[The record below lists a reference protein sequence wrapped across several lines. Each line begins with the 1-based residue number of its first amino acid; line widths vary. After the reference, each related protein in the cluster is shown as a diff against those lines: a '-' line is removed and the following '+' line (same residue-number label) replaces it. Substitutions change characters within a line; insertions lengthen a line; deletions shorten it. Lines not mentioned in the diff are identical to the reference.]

1 MTAKTDIDRRSFL
14 KASIVAGGAA
24 VFGFNLPLGT
34 RAAERLGVTAEPA
47 AAFQPNAFIK
57 IAKDGKVTVT
67 VGQSEMG
74 QGVYT
79 SLPMIVADELEVE
92 WANVSYEAG
101 PADKAFF
108 NPAMGMQG
116 TGGSSSIKGFFNP
129 LRKSAATVREM
140 LVAAAAQG
148 WNVAPDTCKAESGK
162 VTHAASN
169 RSIGYG
175 ELLDAAAK
183 IAPPA
188 NPKLKDPKDF
198 KYIGKAAKRL
208 DSPAKVNGTA
218 IFGIDV
224 KVPGMLYATILRSS
238 VIGGKVKTLDDAAAK
253 AVKGVTHVVNL
264 EYGVGVIADNFVNAR
279 KGRNALKVTWDDG
292 PMAAVS
298 SESIMKSFVDAAAN
312 KKGLEAK
319 KVGDVAAGKAKAA
332 KTIDAVYWAPF
343 LAHATME
350 PMNFTADVRPDG
362 AEVWGGVQA
371 QMLVQGTVAKTAGV
385 PVEKVKVNTTLLG
398 GGFGR
403 RFEMDYVID
412 ATLLSKAAGKP
423 VKVVWTREDDMQ
435 NDVYRPATY
444 NKMSAGIDAAG
455 KPVFWHHRIVNDAIM
470 ARAGKAFGFALKD
483 DQLDSSS
490 FEGANELPYNL
501 TNFQCDWVRV
511 DTGVPV
517 GFWRSVGSSHTGF
530 SVECFMDELAGA
542 AGKDPLEY
550 RLSLLEPGSR
560 YAGVLKLAA
569 EKAGWGTKLPAGSGR
584 GIAVTESFGSYVAQV
599 ADVTVGKDG
608 KVKVDRV
615 ICAVDCGQVVNPD
628 TVAAQMEGSIVYG
641 LTAALYGEITVKD
654 GRVVQKNFTDYKPLR
669 MNEMPKVEVH
679 ILPSTAP
686 HGGVGEPGTPPIAPA
701 VCNAIFAAT
710 GKRVRE
716 LPIKTD
722 ALKSA

>member
-1 MTAKTDIDRRSFL
+1 MTTKQDMDRRSFL
-14 KASIVAGGAA
+14 KASIVAGGALL
-24 VFGFNLPLGT
+24 VGLNLPLRS
-34 RAAERLGVTAEPA
+34 RAEERFNLTAEPA
-47 AAFQPNAFIK
+47 ADFSPNAFIK

-74 QGVYT
+74 QGVLT
-79 SLPMIVADELEVE
+79 SLPMIVADELEVD
-92 WANVSYEAG
+92 WANVSYAQG

-129 LRKSAATVREM
+129 LRKSAAQVREM
-140 LVAAAAQG
+140 LVAAAAQTWG
-148 WNVAPDTCKAESGK
+148 VAADTCKAESGK
-162 VTHAASN
+162 VIHAASGK
-169 RSIGYG
+169 SLAYG
-175 ELLDAAAK
+175 ELLEAAAK
-183 IAPPA
+183 ITPSDK
-188 NPKLKDPKDF
+188 PKLKDPKDF
-198 KYIGKAAKRL
+198 KYIGKGAKRL
-208 DSPAKVNGTA
+208 DTPEKVNGSA
-218 IFGIDV
+218 VFGLDV
-224 KVPGMLYATILRSS
+224 KVPGMLYATILRSP
-238 VIGGKVKTLDDAAAK
+238 VIGGKVKTIDDVAAK
-253 AVKGVTHVVNL
+253 AIKGVTHVVPL
-264 EYGVGVIADNFVNAR
+264 GYGVGVIADSYWNAR
-279 KGRNALKVTWDDG
+279 KGRTALKVTWDDG

-298 SESIMKSFVDAAAN
+298 SETILKSFADAAAN

-319 KVGDVAAGKAKAA
+319 KTGDVAAARSKAV
-332 KTIDAVYWAPF
+332 KTVEAVYWTPF

-350 PMNFTADVRPDG
+350 PMNFTADVRADG

-371 QMLVQGTVAKTAGV
+371 QMIVQATVAKTAGL
-385 PVEKVKVNTTLLG
+385 PVDKVKVNTTLLG

-403 RFEMDYVID
+403 RFEVDYVID

-455 KPVFWHHRIVNDAIM
+455 KPVFWHHRVVNDAIM
-470 ARAGKAFGFALKD
+470 ARAGLAFGFVLKD
-483 DQLDSSS
+483 DQLDDSSY
-490 FEGANELPYNL
+490 EGAHNL
-501 TNFQCDWVRV
+501 EYKIPNFQCDWVRV

-530 SVECFMDELAGA
+530 SVECFMDEVAAA

-560 YAGVLKLAA
+560 HAGVLKLAA
-569 EKAGWGTKLPAGSGR
+569 EKAGWGTKLPAGRGR
-584 GIAVTESFGSYVAQV
+584 GIAVAESFGSYVAQV
-599 ADVTVGKDG
+599 AEVTVGADG

-615 ICAVDCGQVVNPD
+615 VCAADCGQVVNPD
-628 TVAAQMEGSIVYG
+628 TVEAQMESSVVYG

-654 GRVVQKNFTDYKPLR
+654 GRVVQKNFNDYRSLR

-701 VCNAIFAAT
+701 VVNAIFAAT
-710 GKRVRE
+710 GKRVRS
-716 LPIKTD
+716 LPIRPEE
-722 ALKSA
+722 LKKP